1 VWGFCLGRLSTSG
14 EGWAVSETALV
25 NGCCCGKTQDKKQF
39 KGEKVFFGIPAWGV
53 FYHERK
59 GIHGYKQEEAGY
71 AVSNVRDQKLG
82 LAVG

>member
-1 VWGFCLGRLSTSG
+1 M
-14 EGWAVSETALV
+14 SETALV

-39 KGEKVFFGIPAWGV
+39 KGKKVFFGIPAWGV

-71 AVSNVRDQKLG
+71 TVSNVRDQKLG